1 MALHILP
8 MLGGMAARAAIGAAG
23 QAAVG
28 AARTGAVAIRGAGRT
43 AFGAMRRRGMK
54 RMLRRKRRGQTI
66 AQFTGKRFRANS
78 PTGRDVSRSLQRR
91 LNRIDR
97 GQQGTSQQG
106 GGGGRGGQDDE
117 RNREHSSLGAFGRAV
132 KAATQS
138 LVAFAIAIPG
148 AVKAIQALGSIVVDS
163 QRGTAR
169 YSGTMSLAAAKLDI
183 GRIGRDMQTAQ
194 ATSGSFTRLTQSL
207 DKLENAM
214 QPFREAMTNFLNNGL
229 AELLNLTTSF
239 VNLVKP
245 LAPVIDY
252 TGKAIE
258 NLAVGI
264 QAMWEGKT
272 MGQVRAERDA
282 DARKAQDAFN
292 ARGLQ
297 NFSDLMSL
305 RANVAAANG
314 VNKPNPRIP
323 AGPVKGG
330 KPGNPA
336 NPAPPPAV
344 LRVGI

>member
-1 MALHILP
+1 
-8 MLGGMAARAAIGAAG
+8 
-23 QAAVG
+23 
-28 AARTGAVAIRGAGRT
+28 
-43 AFGAMRRRGMK
+43 
-54 RMLRRKRRGQTI
+54 
-66 AQFTGKRFRANS
+66 
-78 PTGRDVSRSLQRR
+78 
-91 LNRIDR
+91 
-97 GQQGTSQQG
+97 
-106 GGGGRGGQDDE
+106 
-117 RNREHSSLGAFGRAV
+117 V

-194 ATSGSFTRLTQSL
+194 GTSGSFTRLTQSL

-323 AGPVKGG
+323 AGPVKG
-330 KPGNPA
+330 PNMPAGNAPNMPPMV
-336 NPAPPPAV
+336 NPFLWMIPNG
-344 LRVGI
+344 GIRKI